1 LYEKIMSK
9 VIKLLFINDIKK
21 INKKN
26 KKYRVI
32 NHKWYDDI
40 KKIQLLF
47 LLNLQ
52 SQTQDVQGIG

>member
-1 LYEKIMSK
+1 MSK